1 MAKFIVEAIRTQW
14 FEVEI
19 EAEDEV
25 SAYAELDE
33 WMADDFEDFETNTQW
48 EFGVIEKPEDED

>member
-1 MAKFIVEAIRTQW
+1 MAKFIVEAVKTEW

-25 SAYAELDE
+25 DAYAQLDD
-33 WMADDFEDFETNTQW
+33 WISDDFEDFSVNAQW
-48 EFGVIEKPEDED
+48 EFSAVELED

>member
-1 MAKFIVEAIRTQW
+1 MAKYIVEAIRTIW
-14 FEVEI
+14 YEVEI

-33 WMADDFEDFETNTQW
+33 WIADDFEEFETNGQW
-48 EFGVIEKPEDED
+48 EFEITEIEK